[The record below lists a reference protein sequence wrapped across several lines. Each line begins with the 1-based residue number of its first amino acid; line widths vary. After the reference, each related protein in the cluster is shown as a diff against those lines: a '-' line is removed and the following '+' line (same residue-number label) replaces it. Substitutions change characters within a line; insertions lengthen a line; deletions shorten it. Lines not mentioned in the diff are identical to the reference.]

1 MLSPYC
7 CNFFISWKMKNC
19 LLRDFNKKKKKEY
32 AIQFY
37 YLTNTKTN
45 VEGYRMKICPRFYA
59 RTKAPI
65 KKSQIESARLSA
77 MRKENVL
84 HPLRHLHD
92 VCSMTDTVDLFAL
105 VLALACRLVFS
116 IKPPGRF
123 PCRLSVA
130 SPTARHVQMRFWKAS
145 QPVCGTT
152 CDEFFGQLVC
162 ILFYA
167 V

>member
-7 CNFFISWKMKNC
+7 CNLFISWKMKNC
-19 LLRDFNKKKKKEY
+19 LLRDFNKKKKKRKR
-32 AIQFY
+32 
-37 YLTNTKTN
+37 NTVLLFNKHQN
-45 VEGYRMKICPRFYA
+45 KREGISYENLSSFLCKNEGSN
-59 RTKAPI
+59 

-152 CDEFFGQLVC
+152 CDEFFGQFVC